1 MEIKNIC
8 CIGAGYVGGPT
19 MAVIA
24 LKCPQINITVVDSN
38 SDKITSWNGPLD
50 KLPVYEPGLAEII
63 KEVRGKNL
71 NFSNDIKKFIKQT
84 SPLINQQIVIP
95 DEEFNRLEKKFN
107 ELQDNIVL
115 DPDLILLKTNLSFLD
130 KINLDKKSYCQIYEG
145 RIYILYIKKRNKTC

>member
-1 MEIKNIC
+1 MKRNLGDI
-8 CIGAGYVGGPT
+8 
-19 MAVIA
+19 
-24 LKCPQINITVVDSN
+24 
-38 SDKITSWNGPLD
+38 
-50 KLPVYEPGLAEII
+50 II
-63 KEVRGKNL
+63 KIQLHFFLYKYSANSL
-71 NFSNDIKKFIKQT
+71 FTYNDSKNFSNDIKKHIKQT

-145 RIYILYIKKRNKTC
+145 KIYILYIKKRNKTC